1 MCIKLKIVICKFF
14 WPDKVWVPSQ
24 VGDIE
29 GDKLPQLCLVVA
41 CLVVETGHKGDL
53 KEPGKL
59 IFIIESSLVHLH
71 FGTYWDNLPLPWKV
85 DENAGKQDRQEEDK
99 EAESLFLGMLPLA
112 AAERKRVADGYVP
125 GEMLFCFVVRKYDFW
140 TNWGYIERWRW

>member
-1 MCIKLKIVICKFF
+1 MCLKLKIVICKFF
-14 WPDKVWVPSQ
+14 LPDKVWVPSQ

-29 GDKLPQLCLVVA
+29 GDELPQFRLVVS
-41 CLVVETGHKGDL
+41 CLVVETGHKRHL
-53 KEPGKL
+53 KEPRKV

-71 FGTYWDNLPLPWKV
+71 FGTFWDNLFLPWKV
-85 DENAGKQDRQEEDK
+85 DENAGKEDRQEEDK
-99 EAESLFLGMLPLA
+99 EAKSLFLGMLPLA
-112 AAERKRVADGYVP
+112 TAERKRVADGDVP